1 MFKIGE
7 FSKIAQVSVRM
18 LRYYDE
24 QKLLEPSYVDDYT
37 GYRLYSAKQV
47 EQLNKII
54 FLRNM
59 GFDVNT
65 MKEMLQHWDSERI
78 KQNLFFQLDKSRGN
92 IKTEEMRV
100 KQIEGLLY
108 DLENQNREIDF
119 DITLKSLPMQQV
131 ISMRRTVADY
141 YCEGEMWKEFQS
153 LFKNIKNADKLQS
166 FSIYHD
172 LDYREKDVDIEICVV
187 IDKLSITEDHA
198 NIICRQIS
206 QVEVAACF
214 IVYGDYTNIG
224 NAYKKFAYWLEQH
237 KEYKMQG
244 ENRQICH
251 VSLCHTDN
259 PTEYIT
265 ELQIPLI
272 VSTN

>member
-7 FSKIAQVSVRM
+7 FSKITQVSVRM

-37 GYRLYSAKQV
+37 GYRLYSAEQI

-59 GFDVNT
+59 GFGVNT
-65 MKEMLQHWDSERI
+65 MKEILQHWNSESI
-78 KQNLFFQLDKSRGN
+78 KQNLILQLDKSLEN
-92 IKTEEMRV
+92 IKVEEMKV

-108 DLENQNREIDF
+108 DLENQKNEIDI
-119 DITLKSLPMQQV
+119 DITLKSLPMLQV

-141 YCEGEMWKEFQS
+141 YCEGIMWKEFQS
-153 LFKNIKNADKLQS
+153 VFRNIKNADKLQS

-187 IDKLSITEDHA
+187 TDKLSIAEDHA
-198 NIICRQIS
+198 TIICRQIP
-206 QVEVAACF
+206 QVDVAACF
-214 IVYGDYTNIG
+214 MVYGDYSNISK
-224 NAYKKFAYWLEQH
+224 AYQQFAYWLEQH
-237 KEYKMQG
+237 KEYNMQG

-251 VSLCHTDN
+251 VSVCHTDN
-259 PTEYIT
+259 PKEYIT
-265 ELQIPLI
+265 ELQFPLT
-272 VSTN
+272 VSLN